1 MFKLKVLRKFLLP
14 GGMCAAT
21 VITASP
27 SDKLPAS
34 TDTKK
39 EHCECESKPH
49 THGKRLIRPSELPLY
64 PEDILYESVREEKI
78 LDESSALEETI
89 RKVRKE
95 IWSYYDVY
103 KGYRQRVTDFFETG
117 IAHTES
123 TRHFL
128 QEEENFLPRVG
139 AITLGVLT
147 GFVLGLR
154 GGRFKRLTYSTLGG
168 LTMASICYPREAN
181 EVTQEAIFQA
191 KKYFTIGYNFA
202 YGVTPEDLKPVL
214 PTPPSGSTQPTS
226 TAVPDHLV
234 KVPPHLGQPE
244 PDCSCGRSLDQIGD
258 TLSDIQYWGFPLRDN
273 SAWSAKPQ
281 NHGPGADQSI
291 AADKDLYTTRS

>member
-1 MFKLKVLRKFLLP
+1 MLLFQGIKEVSSTWRDVCCNRNHSVSAGQIAGLSRHEERTLR
-14 GGMCAAT
+14 
-21 VITASP
+21 V
-27 SDKLPAS
+27 
-34 TDTKK
+34 
-39 EHCECESKPH
+39 
-49 THGKRLIRPSELPLY
+49 
-64 PEDILYESVREEKI
+64 VREEKI
-78 LDESSALEETI
+78 LDESSPLLETI

-103 KGYRQRVTDFFETG
+103 KGYRQRVTDFVETG

-128 QEEENFLPRVG
+128 QEDENLLPRVG

-181 EVTQEAIFQA
+181 EVTQEAIVQA

-202 YGVTPEDLKPVL
+202 YGVTPEDLKPAL
-214 PTPPSGSTQPTS
+214 PAPPPGPTQPTS

-234 KVPPHLGQPE
+234 K
-244 PDCSCGRSLDQIGD
+244 
-258 TLSDIQYWGFPLRDN
+258 
-273 SAWSAKPQ
+273 SAKPQ
-281 NHGPGADQSI
+281 YHGPGADQSI

>member
-1 MFKLKVLRKFLLP
+1 MILFQGIKEVSSAWRDVRRNRNHSVSAGQIAGLNRREERTLR
-14 GGMCAAT
+14 
-21 VITASP
+21 V
-27 SDKLPAS
+27 
-34 TDTKK
+34 
-39 EHCECESKPH
+39 
-49 THGKRLIRPSELPLY
+49 
-64 PEDILYESVREEKI
+64 VREEKI
-78 LDESSALEETI
+78 LDESSPLLETI

-103 KGYRQRVTDFFETG
+103 KGYRQRVTDFVETG

-128 QEEENFLPRVG
+128 QEEENLLPRVG

-181 EVTQEAIFQA
+181 EVTQEAIVQA

-202 YGVTPEDLKPVL
+202 YG
-214 PTPPSGSTQPTS
+214 
-226 TAVPDHLV
+226 
-234 KVPPHLGQPE
+234 
-244 PDCSCGRSLDQIGD
+244 
-258 TLSDIQYWGFPLRDN
+258 
-273 SAWSAKPQ
+273 
-281 NHGPGADQSI
+281 
-291 AADKDLYTTRS
+291 

>member
-1 MFKLKVLRKFLLP
+1 MGRKKDLSENVPAYYIGGDWLMVRDHQCSTWISMSSLVLRKFLLP

-21 VITASP
+21 LITASP

-34 TDTKK
+34 TATNK

-64 PEDILYESVREEKI
+64 PEDIFVREEKI
-78 LDESSALEETI
+78 LDESSPLEETI

-103 KGYRQRVTDFFETG
+103 KGYRQRVTDFFET
-117 IAHTES
+117 A

-214 PTPPSGSTQPTS
+214 PTPPSGPTQPTS

-234 KVPPHLGQPE
+234 K
-244 PDCSCGRSLDQIGD
+244 
-258 TLSDIQYWGFPLRDN
+258 
-273 SAWSAKPQ
+273 SAKPQ